1 MMVFGLKVS
10 ELSLRREE
18 IQQLDDI
25 EHNVD
30 RQNLGTR
37 LKWKAVTSGS
47 APLLLHLIRR
57 SISGTCSLA
66 LAVDHQAT

>member
-10 ELSLRREE
+10 DSSLRREE

-30 RQNLGTR
+30 RQNLGDT
-37 LKWKAVTSGS
+37 LKWEG
-47 APLLLHLIRR
+47 
-57 SISGTCSLA
+57 C
-66 LAVDHQAT
+66 DE